1 MAKLKKCIY
10 QRGPSSF
17 QVKALIN
24 GTKVTQTFP
33 TLALAES
40 FLEECQSGCWVEIGR
55 SPRRIDKRFEKPRI
69 RTLYELLVYVD
80 KKRWHGNPDCKAP
93 RSLAGNARRFVEWAG
108 GNARVRQ
115 ALNEWAIARFI
126 EDRERLQR
134 NSGSTI
140 NRYRASISA
149 LIKEALKLGLIAE
162 KPQIAK
168 RREGEARKRIF
179 SVGEEEQILKT
190 ARAWGRDDHA
200 ELFAFLADTG
210 CRPGEAQKLT
220 WSDFEGNKV
229 HFEVGITKNSTR
241 RTLTMTPRAAAAVN
255 VMREKYSSIYDGPFA
270 WALVDLRATRVL
282 WSALRYHLKW
292 MGKDC
297 IIYTFRHTCASRLVQ
312 RGIDLYRVQ
321 IWMGHKVPAMTQ
333 RYAKFAPD
341 QLSELAAVLATPND
355 TPTEHRDPAAPLP
368 ARQPKS

>member
-1 MAKLKKCIY
+1 MEKIKKCIY
-10 QRGPSSF
+10 KRGPSSF
-17 QVKALIN
+17 QVKVVAN
-24 GTKVTQTFP
+24 GTKISRAFP
-33 TLALAES
+33 TLELAES
-40 FLEECQSGCWVEIGR
+40 FLEECKSGCWVAIGR
-55 SPRRIDKRFEKPRI
+55 SSRRIDKRFEKPRI

-108 GNARVRQ
+108 GNTRVQQ

-126 EDRERLQR
+126 EDRERLQK

-149 LIKEALKLGLIAE
+149 LITEAHRLGLIVG
-162 KPQIAK
+162 KPQVAK
-168 RREGEARKRIF
+168 RREGPARKRIF
-179 SVGEEEQILKT
+179 SVDEEEQILKT
-190 ARAWGRDDHA
+190 TRAYGRDDHA

-229 HFEVGITKNSTR
+229 HFEAGITKNSTR

-255 VMREKYSSIYDGPFA
+255 VMREKYSDMYDGPFA

-321 IWMGHKVPAMTQ
+321 IWMGHSVPQMTQ

-341 QLSELAAVLATPND
+341 QLSELASVLAAGND
-355 TPTEHRDPAAPLP
+355 TPGDDTKPVPHHPQDERED
-368 ARQPKS
+368 